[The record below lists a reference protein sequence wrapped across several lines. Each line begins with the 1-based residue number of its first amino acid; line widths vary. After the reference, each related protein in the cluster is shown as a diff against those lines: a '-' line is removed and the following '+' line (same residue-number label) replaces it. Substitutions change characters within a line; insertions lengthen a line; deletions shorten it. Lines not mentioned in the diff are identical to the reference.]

1 MLTTKKGVIC
11 LQRKDF
17 LGLYDLEADEI
28 YEILDTA
35 EAMKEIFTRSVKKVP
50 TLRGK
55 TIVNL
60 FFEPSTRTKSSF
72 DLAAKRL
79 SADVMSIS
87 QTTSSVAK
95 GETLLDTAKTMEVM
109 GADVVVIRHSAAG
122 AAEFLAREIRA
133 SVINGGD
140 GAHAHPTQALLDL
153 YTIREKKGKIE
164 GLKVL
169 IVGDISHSRVAH
181 SNIWGLTKLGAE
193 VRLAGP
199 ATLLPKEIEKMGVK
213 TYTNLDEAL
222 KGVDAVNILRIQLE
236 RQARG
241 LFPSIREYRHF
252 FGINQE
258 RLLQL
263 GQETLIMHP
272 GPMNRGI
279 EIESSVADCKQSVIT
294 EQVTN
299 GVAIRMALLYL
310 LTGRKLNDENLN

>member
-1 MLTTKKGVIC
+1 MALN
-11 LQRKDF
+11 RKDF
-17 LGLYDLEADEI
+17 LGLYNVSAEEI
-28 YEILDTA
+28 NEILTTA
-35 EAMKEIFTRSVKKVP
+35 EAMKEIFTRSVKKIP

-87 QTTSSVAK
+87 KKTSSVAK
-95 GETLLDTAKTMEVM
+95 GESVLDTAKTLEVM
-109 GADVVVIRHSAAG
+109 GADVMVIRHSAPG
-122 AAEFLAREIRA
+122 TAEFLANNLNA
-133 SVINGGD
+133 SVLNAGD

-153 YTIREKKGKIE
+153 YTIKEKIGNIK

-169 IVGDISHSRVAH
+169 IIGDITHSRVAR

-193 VRLAGP
+193 VRVVGP
-199 ATLLPKEIEKMGVK
+199 ATLLPKEIEKLGVK
-213 TYTNLDEAL
+213 RYTDLNEAL
-222 KGVDAVNILRIQLE
+222 DGVDVVNILRIQLE
-236 RQARG
+236 RQEKG
-241 LFPSIREYRHF
+241 LLPSISEYRHF
-252 FGINQE
+252 YGMNDQ
-258 RLLQL
+258 RKKQL
-263 GQETLIMHP
+263 DKNILVMHP

-279 EIESSVADCKQSVIT
+279 EIESSVADSDSSVIT

-310 LTGRKLNDENLN
+310 LVGRNIDHENIT